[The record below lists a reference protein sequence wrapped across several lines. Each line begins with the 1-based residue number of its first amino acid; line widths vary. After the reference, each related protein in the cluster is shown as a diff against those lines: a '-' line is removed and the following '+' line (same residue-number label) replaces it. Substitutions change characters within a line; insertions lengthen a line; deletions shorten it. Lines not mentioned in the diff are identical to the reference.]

1 MTADDRSP
9 RGRPRVLCVSEAL
22 ETRATLTRAL
32 ADAAV
37 NVVLARTADAAIE
50 QLEHERV
57 GVVVLDVETISRVS
71 SLLETVETR
80 WPGTPA
86 FGYCGGIDASG
97 VNDHDDGSLE
107 GVDDTTNLPTFEEP
121 RALTSAVAAHLEDG
135 AAQVALVT
143 NRVKRRLADA
153 RTASEIERAIRE
165 PFTTRDRYLF
175 AWVGEYDSGERA
187 ILPWIPTETPVDWP
201 LQRTFSIGDGTHP
214 LLEYALRSRTSAV
227 RHGLDEPSTVS
238 AIPFGEVAVERGA
251 SSVAVAPLATAD
263 DRYGVLVVYAEGPLS
278 EHEREREAI
287 DSVAETASYALESIA
302 IRGQLSQQ
310 TQSLRRYER
319 LVETA
324 GDGMYV
330 VDADGHFT
338 TVNDALVEMTG
349 HTREGVLGEHHSFL
363 FEEPDDEH
371 QGQDGSSPHP
381 LERLPDS
388 GETATTFET
397 VLETRAGEQI
407 PCETQAAVVVDDD
420 TFRGTVG
427 VVRDITDRKRR
438 ERKLREQYERLDAFA
453 QIVSHDLRNPLGVAQ
468 GYLSLAEETGAPE
481 DFTQVRDGLERME
494 AIIADVLTVA
504 REGEWAS
511 DLESID
517 LETVTRE
524 AWENVTAE
532 NATLTV
538 ESSVTLEADRSP
550 MLRLLEN
557 LFRNAIEHGSADDS
571 SPLTIR
577 VGRLEWGDSSDGFY
591 VADDGHGIPE
601 SLRSEV
607 FDSSVSTGSEGIGLG
622 LWVVREVAHGRS
634 VNAVESE
641 EGGARFEFECGVEA

>member
-1 MTADDRSP
+1 M
-9 RGRPRVLCVSEAL
+9 SEAL
-22 ETRATLTRAL
+22 ETRTTLTRAL
-32 ADAAV
+32 AEATV
-37 NVVLARTADAAIE
+37 TVVLASTEEAAIE
-50 QLEHERV
+50 RLEHERV
-57 GVVVLDVETISRVS
+57 GVVVLDVETVSRVS

-80 WPGTPA
+80 WPGTPV
-86 FGYCGGIDASG
+86 FGYRSG
-97 VNDHDDGSLE
+97 VDDSVGGDHDDGPPE
-107 GVDDTTNLPTFEEP
+107 GVADATDLPTFEDP
-121 RALTSAVAAHLEDG
+121 GALTSAVVAHLEDD

-143 NRVKRRLADA
+143 NRVKRRLSDA
-153 RTASEIERAIRE
+153 RTASEIERSIRE

-175 AWVGEYDSGERA
+175 AWVGEYDPGERA
-187 ILPWIPTETPVDWP
+187 IIPWIPTETPVDWP

-214 LLEYALRSRTSAV
+214 LLEYVLRSRTSTV
-227 RHGLDEPSTVS
+227 RHGFDEASTVT
-238 AIPFGEVAVERGA
+238 AIPFGEVAVDRGA
-251 SSVAVAPLATAD
+251 TSVAVAPLATED
-263 DRYGVLVVYAEGPLS
+263 DRYGVLVAYADGPLND
-278 EHEREREAI
+278 REREAI
-287 DSVAETASYALESIA
+287 DSMAETASYALESIA

-338 TVNDALVEMTG
+338 TINDALVEMTG
-349 HTREGVLGEHHSFL
+349 HTREGLLGEHHSLL
-363 FEEPDDEH
+363 FEGPDDERKD
-371 QGQDGSSPHP
+371 QDGASRHP

-397 VLETRAGEQI
+397 ILETKAGERI
-407 PCETQAAVVVDDD
+407 PCETQAAVVGDDD

-427 VVRDITDRKRR
+427 VVRDVSDRKRR
-438 ERKLREQYERLDAFA
+438 ERKLREQNERLDAFA

-468 GYLSLAEETGAPE
+468 GYLSLAEETGSPE

-494 AIIADVLTVA
+494 AIIADVLAVA

-517 LETVTRE
+517 LEAAARE

-532 NATLTV
+532 NATLIV

-557 LFRNAIEHGSADDS
+557 LFRNAIEHGSAEDS

-577 VGRLEWGDSSDGFY
+577 VGRLERGDSTPLDGFY

-601 SLRSEV
+601 SMRNEV

-622 LWVVREVAHGRS
+622 LWVVREVAHGHGWS
-634 VNAVESE
+634 VSTVESE
-641 EGGARFEFECGVEA
+641 EGGARFEFEFAVEA

>member
-1 MTADDRSP
+1 MTADTQSARD
-9 RGRPRVLCVSEAL
+9 RPRVLCVSGDL
-22 ETRATLTRAL
+22 ETRAALTRAL
-32 ADAAV
+32 ADASV
-37 NVVLARTADAAIE
+37 NVVLARTNAAAVE
-50 QLEHERV
+50 RLEHERV
-57 GVVVLDVETISRVS
+57 GVVVLDVETVS
-71 SLLETVETR
+71 QVASLLETVETR
-80 WPGTPA
+80 WPGTPV
-86 FGYCGGIDASG
+86 FGYRGGVDAPG
-97 VNDHDDGSLE
+97 GGDHHDGHLE
-107 GVDDTTNLPTFEEP
+107 GVDDTTDLPTFEQP
-121 RALTSAVAAHLEDG
+121 GALTSAVAAHLEEG

-175 AWVGEYDSGERA
+175 AWVGEYDPGERA
-187 ILPWIPTETPVDWP
+187 ILPWIPTGATVDWP

-214 LLEYALRSRTSAV
+214 LLEYVLRSRTSTI
-227 RHGLDEPSTVS
+227 RRGLDELSTVT

-251 SSVAVAPLATAD
+251 TSVAVAPLAAED
-263 DRYGVLVVYAEGPLS
+263 DRYGVLVVYADVSLS
-278 EHEREREAI
+278 EHEREAI

-302 IRGQLSQQ
+302 IRGQLTQQ

-349 HTREGVLGEHHSFL
+349 HTREGLLGEHHSLL
-363 FEEPDDEH
+363 FEEPDDER
-371 QGQDGSSPHP
+371 QDQDGAFRHP

-388 GETATTFET
+388 DETATTFET
-397 VLETRAGEQI
+397 ILETKAGERI
-407 PCETQAAVVVDDD
+407 PCETQAAIVGDDD

-427 VVRDITDRKRR
+427 VVRDVTDRKRR
-438 ERKLREQYERLDAFA
+438 ERKLREQNERLDAFA

-468 GYLSLAEETGAPE
+468 GYLSLAEETGAPK

-494 AIIADVLTVA
+494 AIIADVLAVA

-517 LETVTRE
+517 LETVARE
-524 AWENVTAE
+524 AWENVTVE

-557 LFRNAIEHGSADDS
+557 LFRNAIEHGSTDDA

-577 VGRLEWGDSSDGFY
+577 VGRLERDGAVDGFY
-591 VADDGHGIPE
+591 VADDGLGIPE
-601 SLRSEV
+601 SIRNEV

-622 LWVVREVAHGRS
+622 LWVVREVAHGHGWS
-634 VNAVESE
+634 VSAVESE
-641 EGGARFEFECGVEA
+641 EGGARFEFEFAAEE